1 VTAAEQIDKSQPMRP
16 KADDAVS
23 QMVTLLSDHWR
34 LTDSDRVALLGR
46 SVRPTTF
53 DKSVA
58 SNESAERIGH
68 LLVIHARLR
77 ILFPQNRDVAY
88 GWMSAPNRAFNG
100 RTPVEAVREHRLDG
114 LRAVRAYLEHAIGA

>member
-16 KADDAVS
+16 KADEAVS
-23 QMVTLLSDHWR
+23 HMVTLLFDHWR

-77 ILFPQNRDVAY
+77 ILFSLNRDVAY
-88 GWMSAPNRAFNG
+88 G
-100 RTPVEAVREHRLDG
+100 
-114 LRAVRAYLEHAIGA
+114 